1 MLRAAEFFFK
11 AVGVEG
17 FVERAFD
24 ISANRDKVNLEASLV
39 ILSWTSGLVERG
51 H

>member
-1 MLRAAEFFFK
+1 M
-11 AVGVEG
+11 
-17 FVERAFD
+17 ERAFD

-39 ILSWTSGLVERG
+39 ILSWTSGLAERG